1 MKFADFVILG
11 RILFALAAAL
21 CYIIKKRKNG
31 CSSCCGNCSG
41 CNKCTHYKKE
51 GERDEH

>member
-1 MKFADFVILG
+1 MLG
-11 RILFALAAAL
+11 IILFALAAAL

-31 CSSCCGNCSG
+31 CSSCCGDCSC
-41 CNKCTHYKKE
+41 CNKGTQFKKE